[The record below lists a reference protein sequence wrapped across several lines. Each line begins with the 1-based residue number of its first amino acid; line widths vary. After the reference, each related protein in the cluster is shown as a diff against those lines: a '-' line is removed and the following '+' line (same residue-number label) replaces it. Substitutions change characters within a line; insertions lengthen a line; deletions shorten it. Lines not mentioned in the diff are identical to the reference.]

1 MNTIREGFRREV
13 AALLPALHA
22 TYRVIGRYQKKRSQ
36 RNREELLARLAV
48 TGEALLFFKPLVPRK
63 KQGYFDAILNDGLP
77 LSDRVIALDIAVGA
91 MHIEFS
97 VPRAYMHRESEELR
111 RALEL
116 SRWVETD
123 RAADS
128 SEPSDGV
135 LVRGIAASPG
145 FVTGKAFLVRRNSDY
160 RRLHAHS
167 IVVAEMTRT
176 DMMLGVGRIAGIVT
190 DIGGSLCHA
199 AIVAR
204 ELGIPCVV
212 GTQHATARIRPRQLV
227 EVDGTQGVVRAAR
240 PGGSAPADREPG
252 EAQR

>member
-36 RNREELLARLAV
+36 RNREELLARLVV

-63 KQGYFDAILNDGLP
+63 KQGYFDAILNEGLS

-128 SEPSDGV
+128 SEPSDDV

-160 RRLHAHS
+160 RRLRASS

-176 DMMLGVGRIAGIVT
+176 DMMLGIGMIAGIVT

-199 AIVAR
+199 AIIAR

-212 GTQHATARIRPRQLV
+212 GTTNATRAIRDRQLISV
-227 EVDGTQGVVRAAR
+227 NGSEGMVRAVR
-240 PGGSAPADREPG
+240 PNGR
-252 EAQR
+252 

>member
-1 MNTIREGFRREV
+1 MNTIREGFRGEV
-13 AALLPALHA
+13 AVLLPALHA
-22 TYRVIGRYQKKRSQ
+22 TYRVIGRYQKQRSQ
-36 RNREELLARLAV
+36 RNREQMLARLVV

-63 KQGYFDAILNDGLP
+63 KQGYFDAILNDGLS

-128 SEPSDGV
+128 SEPSDDV

-145 FVTGKAFLVRRNSDY
+145 VVTGKAFLVRRNSDY
-160 RRLHAHS
+160 KRVRAQS

-176 DMMLGVGRIAGIVT
+176 DMMVGIGRIAGIVT

-212 GTQHATARIRPRQLV
+212 GTTNATRAIRDRQLISV
-227 EVDGTQGVVRAAR
+227 NGSEGMVRAVLANGR
-240 PGGSAPADREPG
+240 
-252 EAQR
+252 